1 MYFCTPLCDSTTK
14 LTIYVHNNSI
24 VFLVY
29 LTKLFWIDVLLY
41 QNKDKDNL
49 EHYDPFIHQQFRE
62 SNIQAIMLPPKGH
75 EANQTEL
82 FQAVVQRNVRKW
94 QAPGRRAENKVQ
106 QLFQRPK

>member
-14 LTIYVHNNSI
+14 LTIYVHNNII

-49 EHYDPFIHQQFRE
+49 EHQQFRG

-75 EANQTEL
+75 EVNQTEL